1 MSEVL
6 PPVLRGPVLS
16 FLTIFTLL
24 GQLVGAIVVYKSI
37 NLPGRTSYTVCFAS
51 QWPLSL
57 LTFVMSFFLPESP
70 SYLIRKNKMDLAY
83 KSQVRL
89 DERNAHTASNIERL
103 RLAIDEERRTM
114 KSTYIDCFKGSNTRR
129 TSIVIFACI
138 IPQAFGLTLL
148 AKASYFLQ
156 IVGMPAKLSV
166 MMVIVGLAV
175 GLVSNACSFWT
186 LSRFGRRPLIV
197 VALILASVIWTTVG
211 IAGCFRGKPT
221 IWFDP
226 ISLRLTSF
234 TENN

>member
-24 GQLVGAIVVYKSI
+24 GQLAGAIVVYKSI
-37 NLPGRTSYTVCFAS
+37 ALPARRSYTICFAS
-51 QWPLSL
+51 QWPFSL
-57 LTFVMSFFLPESP
+57 AIFVISFLLPESP
-70 SYLIRKNKMDLAY
+70 SYLIRRNRMDLAY
-83 KSQVRL
+83 KSQARL
-89 DERNAHTASNIERL
+89 DERHAHTASNIERL
-103 RLAIDEERRTM
+103 RLTINEETRTM
-114 KSTYIDCFKGSNTRR
+114 KSTYMDCFKGYNTRR

-166 MMVIVGLAV
+166 MMVIVGIAV

-186 LSRFGRRPLIV
+186 LARFGRRPLIV
-197 VALILASVIWTTVG
+197 VALSLASVLWTATGV
-211 IAGCFRGKPT
+211 AGCYTGKPT
-221 IWFDP
+221 IWFK
-226 ISLRLTSF
+226 TSPSW
-234 TENN
+234 